1 MSDIDISIDFSVLQP
16 KDLRRV
22 LGIKNDAD
30 YNLVVKSWRFLF
42 DFLYAVKDGTQIV
55 SNLVNFTKCENFSV
69 LVSSEDGRQLELEFN
84 PNIDEDDLFEEF
96 LGVLDD
102 TKIVRLPTI

>member
-1 MSDIDISIDFSVLQP
+1 MSDVDEAINFSVLQP
-16 KDLRRV
+16 KDIRRV
-22 LGIKNDAD
+22 LGIRNDAD
-30 YNLVVKSWRFLF
+30 YEMVVKSWRFLF
-42 DFLYAVKDGTQIV
+42 DFLYAAKDGTQII
-55 SNLVNFTKCENFSV
+55 SNLVNFTKCENVSV
-69 LVSSEDGRQLELEFN
+69 LVSNTDGRQLELEFN